1 MSFPPPGRGTVFG
14 RHGSD
19 HPSMPSTPHSTHAAD
34 PPEVMAKLEQ
44 HIGETEDQIRRLERI
59 LEDLDGLARQ
69 G

>member
-1 MSFPPPGRGTVFG
+1 
-14 RHGSD
+14 
-19 HPSMPSTPHSTHAAD
+19 
-34 PPEVMAKLEQ
+34 MAKLEQ